1 MPRDLDSG
9 AFQALLDALQ
19 QSGADAGSAY
29 EQLRLKL
36 IRFFRWNNCG
46 AAEEL
51 ADMAMDR
58 LAERLAQNFEAIK
71 EPGRFVLGIAR
82 MLVHESRAREKRETK
97 AVTEFAAASARSG
110 PREDGEQGR
119 LESLE
124 LCLGKLPQLSRI
136 LLERYYTGD
145 AGERIRNR
153 QRLAAELG
161 LDLNAVRNRALRL
174 RRQLEVCVER
184 ELRAQVRRD
193 TSARIDTG
201 MDEAHQ

>member
-19 QSGADAGSAY
+19 QSDADAGSAY

-36 IRFFRWNNCG
+36 IRFFRWNNCL

-58 LAERLAQNFEAIK
+58 LAERLAQDFEAIK
-71 EPGRFVLGIAR
+71 EPGRFVLGVAR
-82 MLVHESRAREKRETK
+82 MLVHEFRAREKRETK
-97 AVTEFAAASARSG
+97 AQAEFAAASTRSV
-110 PREDGEQGR
+110 PLEDEEHAR

-124 LCLGKLPQLSRI
+124 LCLGKLPPPSRI
-136 LLERYYTGD
+136 LLERYYTGE

-153 QRLAAELG
+153 QKLAAELG
-161 LDLNAVRNRALRL
+161 LDLNALRNRALRL
-174 RRQLEVCVER
+174 RRQLEVGVEKD
-184 ELRAQVRRD
+184 LRAQGRRD
-193 TSARIDTG
+193 NSARIDTG